1 MVSQVASSHL
11 VMGAMAPPT
20 AAPTGVFDTIDPA
33 TSTLILK
40 LQIQDIDQLLGANNN
55 EAELSGWQETLLAQK
70 EELQRSLSII
80 RDRRV
85 TMGIAYSVARK
96 YCSS

>member
-1 MVSQVASSHL
+1 MASQMASLRLQAVEAMAQPAAPAGIFDNMDHASS
-11 VMGAMAPPT
+11 A
-20 AAPTGVFDTIDPA
+20 
-33 TSTLILK
+33 LILE
-40 LQIQDIDQLLGANNN
+40 LQIQDINQLLGAKND

-85 TMGIAYSVARK
+85 GLHISHAMARE
-96 YCSS
+96 YFSI